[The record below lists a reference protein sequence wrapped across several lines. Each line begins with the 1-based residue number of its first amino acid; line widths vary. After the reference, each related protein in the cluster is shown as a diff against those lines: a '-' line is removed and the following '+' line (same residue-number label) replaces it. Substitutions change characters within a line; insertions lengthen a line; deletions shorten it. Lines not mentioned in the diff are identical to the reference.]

1 MPFIFILALS
11 AAALAGSAAYFSVI
25 GLAVTFSGAY
35 YAVLVM
41 GGALEVGK
49 LVAASYLYRYWNHTK
64 VLMKLYLI
72 AGIISVMGLTS
83 VGVFGYLSAGYQAE
97 MLPMK
102 QMQEH
107 VIALEEERKQTV
119 VRKRAL
125 DEQIASAG
133 YNLNVN
139 QANGRIDPRA
149 VQAMRQAEAARK
161 AQVASLEPEQKAV
174 TARMVALDKEILD
187 LKTQQIMH
195 EAKIGPI
202 MYIAEVFGL
211 PPDNATKY
219 LIFLIIFA
227 FDPMAVV
234 LTLAVNIA
242 LRIRR
247 DEQAAMAAQP
257 RPIPPPPDPVDP
269 PLPVVTED
277 PTVNVTEPV
286 AVEALLEPEKDP
298 VGSELPPALSPVVEA
313 PHNTQLTGRIN
324 RSMLKLP
331 GVPGGVGSAEISYNS
346 DEESL
351 KLRQEDSRLIKQWTN

>member
-1 MPFIFILALS
+1 MPFIIILALS

-41 GGALEVGK
+41 GGALEIGK
-49 LVAASYLYRYWNHTK
+49 LVAASYLYRYWAHTK
-64 VLMKLYLI
+64 ALMKIYLI

-107 VIALEEERKQTV
+107 IVTLEDERKQSSI
-119 VRKRAL
+119 RKRAL

-139 QANGRIDPRA
+139 QTNGRIDPRA

-161 AQVASLEPEQKAV
+161 AQVATIGPEQQAV
-174 TARMVALDKEILD
+174 TARLATLDKEILD
-187 LKTQQIMH
+187 LKTQLIMH

-202 MYIAEVFGL
+202 MYIADVFNL

-234 LTLAVNIA
+234 LTIAVNIA

-247 DEQAAMAAQP
+247 DEKEKAKL
-257 RPIPPPPDPVDP
+257 IPPPQPELVTAVTPATLVP
-269 PLPVVTED
+269 QVELPVPEVAERTA
-277 PTVNVTEPV
+277 NVEPV
-286 AVEALLEPEKDP
+286 PDEFHHDETTDSSLL
-298 VGSELPPALSPVVEA
+298 S
-313 PHNTQLTGRIN
+313 GRIN
-324 RSMLKLP
+324 RSMLRIP
-331 GVPGGVGSAEISYNS
+331 GVAGGVGSAELSYND
-346 DEESL
+346 DEKSNT
-351 KLRQEDSRLIKQWTN
+351 RQEDSSLIRQWTN